1 MHGIILDIKSWSK
14 SSFGEILKLN
24 LGAHENA
31 HKMGQW
37 YAVHQMLISPIKTFL
52 KTIVYNELTVTCFDT
67 QQYFSSLFMRNGN
80 CVST

>member
-31 HKMGQW
+31 HKMGQQQVV
-37 YAVHQMLISPIKTFL
+37 VHQMLLSPIKTFA
-52 KTIVYNELTVTCFDT
+52 KTIVYNELNVTCST
-67 QQYFSSLFMRNGN
+67 IQQYFSIYGRA
-80 CVST
+80 